1 MPQAESVVS
10 WVHFGDLH
18 LTRDGEQNHRD
29 FLALIDAANRHL
41 AGRVN
46 FAVLPGDN
54 ADDGTEAQ
62 FHLMRAA
69 IERLAIPLH
78 VLPGDHDFH
87 SRSLDAF
94 YAVLAA
100 ERLPKAVVVAG
111 HRCLFLDIVSA
122 GSGGPDFRLDD
133 AQLDWLQAELERADA
148 EGARSVIFMHAYPAD
163 LRVVAERLRSLLA
176 HYRVACVDMGHT
188 HYNELANDGRTIY
201 AATRSTGQIE
211 EGPVGFSLMAMDH
224 GVVSWRFKTL
234 RQVWPFVLITSPA
247 DMRLVIDPQASNQV
261 PHGLFDVR
269 AKAWS
274 QKGITAAACR
284 INGGPWHAM
293 APHPSDPNLWQ
304 RPCQAPDGTFTLT
317 IRVEDAGG
325 DSDEETIRVAAGRYD
340 APQRCGNGSNADA
353 IGAWFEKGI
362 LGSQLGPNR
371 NGRKW

>member
-1 MPQAESVVS
+1 MPQAESVMS

-18 LTRDGEQNHRD
+18 LTREGEQNHRD

-62 FHLMRAA
+62 FHLVCAA

-78 VLPGDHDFH
+78 ILPGDHDFH
-87 SRSLDAF
+87 TRSLEAF

-100 ERLPKAVVVAG
+100 ARLPKAVVVAG

-148 EGARSVIFMHAYPAD
+148 DGERPAVFMHAYPAD
-163 LRVVAERLRSLLA
+163 LRAGAERLRSLLA
-176 HYRVACVDMGHT
+176 RYRVPCVDMGHT

-211 EGPVGFSLMAMDH
+211 EGPVGFSLMAIDH

-247 DMRLVIDPQASNQV
+247 DMRLVIDPQARNQV
-261 PHGLFDVR
+261 PNGLFDVR

-274 QKGITAAACR
+274 GKGITSAACR
-284 INGGPWHAM
+284 INDGPWYPM
-293 APHPSDPNLWQ
+293 VSDPSDPSLWQ
-304 RPCQAPDGTFTLT
+304 CACPAPDVTFAL
-317 IRVEDAGG
+317 IVRVEDASG
-325 DSDEETIRVAAGRYD
+325 DSDQETIRVAAGHYD
-340 APQRCGNGSNADA
+340 APQRHGNGSDADA